1 MVSLFLFQEK
11 QILRFLVCLSFLLTF
26 GDVFC
31 CVQVM
36 VRCPPT
42 DRVLMER
49 IVLAARLQFGMLPV
63 GVENRQIV
71 RVFRRWL
78 RRVVVL
84 PAPWC
89 GMVVRRLSLLRRMTV
104 LRTLGV
110 GKCGFEFDF
119 KVWVF
124 VS

>member
-1 MVSLFLFQEK
+1 
-11 QILRFLVCLSFLLTF
+11 
-26 GDVFC
+26 
-31 CVQVM
+31 
-36 VRCPPT
+36 
-42 DRVLMER
+42 MER

-63 GVENRQIV
+63 GVENRLIV

-84 PAPWC
+84 PSPWC

-104 LRTLGV
+104 FRTSGV

>member
-1 MVSLFLFQEK
+1 
-11 QILRFLVCLSFLLTF
+11 
-26 GDVFC
+26 
-31 CVQVM
+31 
-36 VRCPPT
+36 
-42 DRVLMER
+42 MER

-84 PAPWC
+84 PSPWC

-104 LRTLGV
+104 FRTSGV